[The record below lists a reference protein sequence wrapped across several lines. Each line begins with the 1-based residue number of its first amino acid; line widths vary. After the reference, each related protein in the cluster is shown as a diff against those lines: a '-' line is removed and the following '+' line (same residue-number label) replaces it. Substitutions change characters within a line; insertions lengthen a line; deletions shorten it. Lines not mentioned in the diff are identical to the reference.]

1 MQHRSVAAHSTILTD
16 HRSSTCARQM
26 RDSSCASIVLAAGES
41 KRLGQP
47 KQLLKI
53 NGESMVRRTVRL
65 ALEAGSGPVLVVTG
79 AHSSDVYTDLVGMPV
94 ETIFNAN
101 WRQGMGTSLRC
112 AAENL
117 AARKPWPASVLVLVC
132 DQPMLT
138 AEHLKLLIEAQHGNQ
153 ATVAAS
159 YYGGR
164 FGVPAVFA
172 SSLLPMLMEC
182 SGDSGAR
189 HILRTHHD
197 SVFSV
202 DFPGGL
208 VDIDT
213 PEDLRLVR

>member
-1 MQHRSVAAHSTILTD
+1 MH
-16 HRSSTCARQM
+16 
-26 RDSSCASIVLAAGES
+26 DSSCASIVLAAGES
-41 KRLGQP
+41 IRLGQP

-53 NGESMVRRTVRL
+53 DGESLVRRTVRL
-65 ALEAGSGPVLVVTG
+65 ALEAGCEPVLVVTG
-79 AHSSDVYTDLVGMPV
+79 AYSPDVHTDLVGMPV

-112 AAENL
+112 AAESL
-117 AARKPWPASVLVLVC
+117 AARKPWPAIILALVC
-132 DQPMLT
+132 DQLMLT
-138 AEHLKLLIEAQHGNQ
+138 AEHLKLLIEAQHQ
-153 ATVAAS
+153 HKVAVAAS

-182 SGDSGAR
+182 SGDAGAR
-189 HILRTHHD
+189 DILRAHRD
-197 SVFSV
+197 SVFAV

-213 PEDLRLVR
+213 PEDLRLVQ